1 MCHMC
6 AYGCLNSP
14 SWLTGYHHTA
24 EGAIGLGPPVMLF
37 IHSFIQA
44 QTPPCGMR
52 HGARHVPW
60 CAQAPAPQLRAPVP
74 LQARGLLHHHRTA
87 APADTAVRAQAGV
100 TAVNIA
106 AGGELRRQG
115 IIDLRPM
122 EKMFAGAWF
131 GMLARRPRLIAASF
145 CCIWVIG
152 VAMLTQVPGRP
163 RRRSRLKRQR
173 RRSAVRR
180 CLARCFSSS

>member
-1 MCHMC
+1 
-6 AYGCLNSP
+6 
-14 SWLTGYHHTA
+14 
-24 EGAIGLGPPVMLF
+24 
-37 IHSFIQA
+37 
-44 QTPPCGMR
+44 MR

-60 CAQAPAPQLRAPVP
+60 CAQAPAPQLREPVP
-74 LQARGLLHHHRTA
+74 PQARGLSHHHRTA
-87 APADTAVRAQAGV
+87 APADTTARAQAGV

-163 RRRSRLKRQR
+163 
-173 RRSAVRR
+173 
-180 CLARCFSSS
+180 